1 MNVSIQ
7 RMVPGAGAMLLM
19 LALPAF
25 TSAQE
30 FATLVSPPRFEV
42 RAKGGDKLRQVV
54 EISNAG
60 SQPARLKIR
69 TADWTLDPDYSVSFS
84 DTLQPGSCRPWVA
97 VERREITIPG
107 GGKYRYRFEISPPA
121 DAPRGECRFALLIEG
136 DDQQVKTASGLSFPV
151 TGRIGVIV
159 YVALGDAA
167 PVLEVVGTG
176 TAIVDAERM
185 PVVMVKNTG
194 NAHGRIAGFLSGKD
208 AQGRELEFTP
218 STFPILPGETRPVAL
233 KASIGKD
240 DAIKVAYPITIR
252 GALEW
257 DDKRVP
263 FEQRFE

>member
-1 MNVSIQ
+1 MKIESIVL
-7 RMVPGAGAMLLM
+7 RAATLLSM
-19 LALPAF
+19 IALPAF
-25 TSAQE
+25 VWAQG

-60 SQPARLKIR
+60 GQPAHLRIR
-69 TADWTLDPDYSVSFS
+69 TADWALESDYSVSFN
-84 DTLQPGSCRPWVA
+84 DALQPSSCRPWVA
-97 VERREITIPG
+97 IERREITIPG
-107 GGKYRYRFEISPPA
+107 GGRYRYRFEISPPA
-121 DAPRGECRFALLIEG
+121 DAPSGECRFALLIEG
-136 DDQQVKTASGLSFPV
+136 DDQHVKTASGLSFPV

-167 PVLEVVGTG
+167 PVLEVVGTS

-194 NAHGRIAGFLSGKD
+194 NAHGHIAGFLSGKD
-208 AQGRELEFTP
+208 AQGRDLEFTP

-240 DAIKVAYPITIR
+240 DTIKVAYPITIR

-257 DDKRVP
+257 HDKRVS